1 MKAEAFD
8 AFRESGEKQIHTMAA
23 KLVYGARWDSDSYNR
38 LIVDEALINHFE
50 ASDSDGSQNLLN
62 KGDSFKEKCQS
73 VTLYRPREPVRNVLP
88 QTATGLPHTSQN
100 LLSTQRTPM
109 DVVTSYERYTPEY
122 TLHKRQYVPFM
133 LKNIKVTPVP
143 RDLEDT
149 HLSECLQL
157 TFIQDGKVSITNQG

>member
-73 VTLYRPREPVRNVLP
+73 VTL
-88 QTATGLPHTSQN
+88 
-100 LLSTQRTPM
+100 
-109 DVVTSYERYTPEY
+109 
-122 TLHKRQYVPFM
+122 
-133 LKNIKVTPVP
+133 
-143 RDLEDT
+143 
-149 HLSECLQL
+149 
-157 TFIQDGKVSITNQG
+157 